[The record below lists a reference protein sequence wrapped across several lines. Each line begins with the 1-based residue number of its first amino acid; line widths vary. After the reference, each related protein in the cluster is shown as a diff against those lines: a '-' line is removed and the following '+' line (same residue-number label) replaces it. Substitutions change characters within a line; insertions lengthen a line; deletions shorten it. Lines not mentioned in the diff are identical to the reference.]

1 MIELRHIFRR
11 QRAVVLG
18 GLAGLAALAWL
29 YTAYLAV
36 GMGEAAAVAD
46 IATPKAGPWNAADF
60 ALMFVM
66 WAVMM
71 VAMMTPSVA
80 PMVLLFDSAGR
91 SRRARGRAVAPTW
104 IFVFGYLV
112 AWVGFSLL
120 ATLVQ
125 WALHE
130 GALLSAMME
139 SASPM
144 IGGLLLMAAGVYQ
157 WTPLKQVC
165 LRHCRTP
172 LNFLLSRWREGV
184 WGAFLMG
191 LEHGAYCV
199 GCCWALMGLLFVA
212 GVMNLLWVAGIAAFV
227 LVEKILPRGDL
238 VGRLAGALLI
248 AVGLVFLVQGSPAVH
263 PG

>member
-11 QRAVVLG
+11 ERAVVLG

-29 YTAYLAV
+29 YTAYLAI
-36 GMGEAAAVAD
+36 GMGKAAAMAD
-46 IATPKAGPWNAADF
+46 IATPKAGPWDAADF

-80 PMVLLFDSAGR
+80 PMVLLFDAAGR

-104 IFVFGYLV
+104 IFVLGYLV

-125 WALHE
+125 WLLREA
-130 GALLSAMME
+130 ALLSPMMQVR
-139 SASPM
+139 SPVL
-144 IGGLLLMAAGVYQ
+144 GGVLLVCVGVYQ

-165 LRHCRTP
+165 LKHCRTP
-172 LNFLLSRWREGV
+172 LHFLLKRWREGV
-184 WGAFLMG
+184 WGAFRMG
-191 LEHGAYCV
+191 LEHGAFCV
-199 GCCWALMGLLFVA
+199 GCCWFLMGLLFVA
-212 GVMNLLWVAGIAAFV
+212 GVMNLLWVAAFAAFV

-238 VGRLAGALLI
+238 VGRLAGALFI
-248 AVGLVFLVQGSPAVH
+248 AAGLVFLVQA
-263 PG
+263 